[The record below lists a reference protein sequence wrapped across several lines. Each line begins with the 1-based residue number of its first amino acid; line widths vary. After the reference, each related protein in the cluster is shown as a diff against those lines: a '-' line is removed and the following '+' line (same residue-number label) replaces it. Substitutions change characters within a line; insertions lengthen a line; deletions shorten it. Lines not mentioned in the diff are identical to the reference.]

1 MNKTIGFMI
10 SMLVFLSMDVRAE
23 TKSAARHPASIK
35 TEKELKKSSDKK
47 IPEHYA
53 EHMFNQAEET
63 PAKIKE
69 LGL

>member
-10 SMLVFLSMDVRAE
+10 SMLVFLSMDVMAE
-23 TKSAARHPASIK
+23 RKNRARHPASIK
-35 TEKELKKSSDKK
+35 TSKEHKKASTKR

-63 PAKIKE
+63 PAKMKE
-69 LGL
+69 LEL